1 MIKAWSYTEE
11 YKSLRKKILQSI
23 DRTLKSG
30 QIFFGKEL
38 KKFEKQFVKKNSDSQ
53 KVKVFYINRL

>member
-1 MIKAWSYTEE
+1 MIKTWSYIEE
-11 YKSLRKKILQSI
+11 YKGLRKKILGSI

-38 KKFEKQFVKKNSDSQ
+38 QKFEKRFIKKNNF
-53 KVKVFYINRL
+53 KY